1 MEAAKMTIRSSKFN
15 ATVKKQQTAQKTNI
29 KLALTYLQHFNQF
42 GAKHLHIFWHKKHQK
57 WVVGIY
63 HHNSYHKNKKEQLSL
78 SLKEKNNSYH

>member
-42 GAKHLHIFWHKKHQK
+42 GAKHLHIF
-57 WVVGIY
+57 
-63 HHNSYHKNKKEQLSL
+63 
-78 SLKEKNNSYH
+78 